1 MKRFESGSLI
11 PGATWHAE
19 ADAEAE
25 VIRRAVENLKA
36 LHGETEVRPD
46 MIDRIKERIVD
57 VDAGHKAAS

>member
-1 MKRFESGSLI
+1 MKRFESGALI

-19 ADAEAE
+19 ADTEAQ